1 MNNKIKINNTSDL
14 FNSLKIDSSV
24 INNDQLN
31 SLNEKGYVIFPPNK
45 IMTENLKTLNNISD
59 QLILQEGDKGGWE
72 GKQQYYKSG
81 KKFEHGADRLGN
93 LIEKHDV
100 FRKIILLPEMLYCAK
115 KVINDDIK
123 IVAAHLRSPTK
134 NSGYQRIHID
144 GYPRYKDT
152 DPYSGIIAFIYLD
165 DSTIENGAL
174 RIIPSSHKKLGW
186 PNEHIDINKTY
197 KDELN
202 VEVKAGTVVIANLN
216 LWHRGGNNTSGKPRK
231 MIMINIKNRKELQL
245 LNFKKYLSDKTKNTL
260 TEEQRYL
267 LAVRD
272 VDPTQKEDSAGGVNF
287 LYRQKYGN
295 YKKDN

>member
-1 MNNKIKINNTSDL
+1 M
-14 FNSLKIDSSV
+14 
-24 INNDQLN
+24 
-31 SLNEKGYVIFPPNK
+31 
-45 IMTENLKTLNNISD
+45 
-59 QLILQEGDKGGWE
+59 
-72 GKQQYYKSG
+72 
-81 KKFEHGADRLGN
+81 
-93 LIEKHDV
+93 
-100 FRKIILLPEMLYCAK
+100 
-115 KVINDDIK
+115 
-123 IVAAHLRSPTK
+123 
-134 NSGYQRIHID
+134 
-144 GYPRYKDT
+144 
-152 DPYSGIIAFIYLD
+152 
-165 DSTIENGAL
+165 
-174 RIIPSSHKKLGW
+174 GW

-245 LNFKKYLSDKTKNTL
+245 LNFKKYLSDKTKNIL

-272 VDPTQKEDSAGGVNF
+272 IDPTQKEDSAGGVNF